1 MRKTLSAECD
11 KLVSSLCLKIKHSP
25 RFQWWGQM
33 KAPGETEARGHLA
46 LQALTQTAAGLQG
59 AFQPTGPWRDTYTLG
74 EGTQRQ
80 LLRARTPADINNANW
95 NTLERQGWCDNL
107 PHAP

>member
-1 MRKTLSAECD
+1 
-11 KLVSSLCLKIKHSP
+11 
-25 RFQWWGQM
+25 M
-33 KAPGETEARGHLA
+33 KVPGETEARGHLA

-59 AFQPTGPWRDTYTLG
+59 AFQPTGPWRDTCTLG

-107 PHAP
+107 PRAP